1 MTAKPSWATRIDP
14 DAPHDLA
21 EIRAVAALLGTPLM
35 PWQARAARIAS
46 ERRPDG
52 SWRYPIMVVT
62 VPRQSGKTTLLRA
75 VMAHRAM
82 TRPDWLG
89 FYTAQTGKD
98 ATARWKD
105 LVKIINRNEVLRGYT
120 RTREAAGSPGLTFLR
135 TESVISPFAPT
146 PTSLHGYTPP
156 FVGLDECFAHS
167 EDDGTDLMGAVMP
180 AQSTLIDRQMWLIS
194 TKGDASSTWFHS
206 WVDRARAAT
215 RDPNATIGH
224 IEYCAHEDA
233 DLYDPHTW
241 ATYHPA
247 LGHTMTTDALAEQ
260 ALHCP
265 PGEWRRAYGNLTST
279 TSEAV
284 LDLNV
289 WDNLAGILDAPD
301 DRRPIGVGYDVHH
314 DRSHAAVWTSWI
326 DDNGK
331 AVLKVIASAPGM
343 DWVASRVTATRD
355 ALGDRARLGAH
366 DDGPVRQVTD
376 QLVRDGYQVTTIGGR
391 DFTTACGAILW
402 RANVGQLVHEG
413 VPALRTAWANA
424 AHRPLG
430 DGWAFS
436 RHLSAGPIDDLI
448 AALVAIR
455 LADHEPETPRPDFHF
470 A

>member
-1 MTAKPSWATRIDP
+1 MIRPTWSTRIDP
-14 DAPHDLA
+14 DAPNDLA
-21 EIRAVAALLGTPLM
+21 EIRAVAAALGTPLM

-82 TRPDWLG
+82 TRRDWLG

-105 LVKIINRNEVLRGYT
+105 LVKIINRNEILRSYT
-120 RTREAAGSPGLTFLR
+120 KTREAAGSPSLTFLR
-135 TESVISPFAPT
+135 TESQIAPFAPT

-167 EDDGTDLMGAVMP
+167 EDDGTDLLGAVMP
-180 AQSTLIDRQMWLIS
+180 AQSTLTDRQLWLIS

-206 WVDRARAAT
+206 WVDRGRAAT
-215 RDPNATIGH
+215 GDPDATIGH
-224 IEYCAHEDA
+224 VEYCAPENA
-233 DLYDPHTW
+233 DLYDPSVW

-247 LGHTMTTDALAEQ
+247 LGHTMTIDSLAEQ

-265 PGEWRRAYGNLTST
+265 PGEWRRAYGNLTSA
-279 TSEAV
+279 TSESV

-289 WDNLAGILDAPD
+289 WDNLAGPITAPD
-301 DRRPIGVGYDVHH
+301 ERQPIGIGYDVHH
-314 DRSHAAVWTSWI
+314 DRSHASIWSAWI
-326 DDNGK
+326 ADDGR
-331 AVLKVIASAPGM
+331 AQLKVIASAPGL
-343 DWVASRVTATRD
+343 DWLAERVKDTRD
-355 ALGDRARLGAH
+355 ALGERARLVAH

-376 QLVRDGYQVTTIGGR
+376 QLVRDGYQVTAVGGR

-402 RANVGQLVHEG
+402 RANIGQLEHDAAPE
-413 VPALRTAWANA
+413 LRSAWVNA

-436 RHLSAGPIDDLI
+436 RHLSAGPIDSLI
-448 AALVAIR
+448 AALLAIR
-455 LADHEPETPRPDFHF
+455 AAENSPAPASPLMRFL
-470 A
+470 